1 MFKMLLVICNILN
14 ITPENDLH
22 APSLPLPPFPPQLLP
37 QSLPSPMTSV
47 ASSGNG
53 GGRQRWWKQRQRWGH
68 TTINQQMTVIV
79 TETAFVAAT
88 ASILFQC
95 YIQKSFLVIGNY
107 KKIWNRAKKLF
118 LVRPQYAP
126 PFFSQSSVFQIFI
139 HCGIH
144 NSSLWETTLLLH
156 LPSLITINSSLE

>member
-1 MFKMLLVICNILN
+1 
-14 ITPENDLH
+14 
-22 APSLPLPPFPPQLLP
+22 
-37 QSLPSPMTSV
+37 
-47 ASSGNG
+47 
-53 GGRQRWWKQRQRWGH
+53 
-68 TTINQQMTVIV
+68 
-79 TETAFVAAT
+79 
-88 ASILFQC
+88 
-95 YIQKSFLVIGNY
+95 
-107 KKIWNRAKKLF
+107 

>member
-1 MFKMLLVICNILN
+1 VETEAAMGAHNNQPTDGSDSDRNSIRGGDSINTISMLHTEKLSRNRQLQ
-14 ITPENDLH
+14 ENME
-22 APSLPLPPFPPQLLP
+22 S
-37 QSLPSPMTSV
+37 
-47 ASSGNG
+47 
-53 GGRQRWWKQRQRWGH
+53 
-68 TTINQQMTVIV
+68 
-79 TETAFVAAT
+79 
-88 ASILFQC
+88 C
-95 YIQKSFLVIGNY
+95 QKP
-107 KKIWNRAKKLF
+107 F